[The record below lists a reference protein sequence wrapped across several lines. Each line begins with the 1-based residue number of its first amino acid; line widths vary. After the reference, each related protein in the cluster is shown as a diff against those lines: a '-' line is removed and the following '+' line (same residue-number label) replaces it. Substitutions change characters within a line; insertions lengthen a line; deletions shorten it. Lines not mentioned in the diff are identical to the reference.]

1 MDFQAGEVLLVDKP
15 LDWTSFQAVGK
26 LRWAIRRKLGIKKIK
41 VGHAGTLD
49 PRATGLLIICTGK
62 KTKEINQYMATSKVY
77 TGTIKLG
84 CTTPSFDTETEEENH
99 VQVPF
104 FTLEQ
109 LQQVANEFT
118 GDLMQTP
125 PIFSAVKVDGKRAYE
140 SARKGE
146 QVEIKAKPIHISYF
160 KVLKYENNEVY
171 FEVEVSKGTYIRS
184 LANDFGAKLKVGG
197 YLKTLRRE
205 SSGEF
210 KVSEALSVDD
220 WVKKI
225 EES

>member
-15 LDWTSFQAVGK
+15 LDWTSFQVVGK
-26 LRWAIRRKLGIKKIK
+26 LRWAIRRKLGVKKIK

-99 VQVPF
+99 VDIPLY
-104 FTLEQ
+104 TLEQ

-125 PIFSAVKVDGKRAYE
+125 PIFSAVKVNGKRAYE
-140 SARKGE
+140 SARKGIE
-146 QVEIKAKPIHISYF
+146 VEIKAKPIHISYF
-160 KVLKYENNEVY
+160 KVLKYEQNEVF

-184 LANDFGAKLKVGG
+184 LANDFGKSLGIGG
-197 YLKTLRRE
+197 YLTTLRRE
-205 SSGEF
+205 SSGDF
-210 KVSEALSVDD
+210 KVSEALSVDE
-220 WVKKI
+220 WEEKI
-225 EES
+225 EGQ